1 MNYHIAMSQPTESRP
16 YIDPMRL
23 SAYIVVSAVTAM
35 GLWIFLGDHHPNGRA
50 GVALLAVFDLL
61 VLLPDDALG
70 GLKERWPHLYT
81 GLAAGLILALTLLTP
96 ETPWF
101 VVMFFV
107 LSPEVMLRFPRQVG
121 YAWIGAFSAL
131 TVVIFVVAGNG
142 ALGLLLQAPL
152 YIAGYFFFAAFATQT
167 ALANAAQ
174 AESQRLLAELQETH
188 ERLQA
193 YAAQAE
199 ALAVSEERNRL
210 AREMHDTL
218 GHALTMSVVQ
228 LEGAQRLAESDP
240 ARAAKIIGTVREEL
254 RGALAELR
262 RTLTTLRTPLEAALP
277 LPQALAHLAARFE
290 EATRLPV
297 HLTVPAA
304 LPDLSA
310 EQRQAFFRAAQEALT
325 NVQRHAEARQVWLEL
340 TADGGQVALGVSDD
354 GIGVQPGGEQP
365 GFGLRGLR
373 ERAVQLGGT
382 LSLDA
387 RPDGGTVVRFA
398 LPIMQ
403 TAETAG
409 EEGD

>member
-1 MNYHIAMSQPTESRP
+1 MQYHTAMTDTSQPQTRM
-16 YIDPMRL
+16 DAMRL

-35 GLWIFLGDHHPNGRA
+35 GLWIYLSADRPSGWV
-50 GVALLAVFDLL
+50 GVALLAAFDLL

-81 GLAAGLILALTLLTP
+81 GLMAGLILALTLLKP

-131 TVVIFVVAGNG
+131 TVVIFVAAGNG
-142 ALGLLLQAPL
+142 ALSLLLQAPL

-188 ERLQA
+188 ARLQA

-240 ARAAKIIGTVREEL
+240 ARSAKIIGTVREEL

-297 HLTVPAA
+297 HLTTPAG
-304 LPDLSA
+304 LPDLPA
-310 EQRQAFFRAAQEALT
+310 EQRQAFFRSAQEALT
-325 NVQRHAEARQVWLEL
+325 NIQRHAQASQVWMDL
-340 TADGGQVALGVSDD
+340 TADGGRVALVVGDD
-354 GIGVQPGGEQP
+354 GIGVHSDEDPT

-382 LSLDA
+382 AVLSP
-387 RPDGGTVVRFA
+387 RSGGGSELTLT
-398 LPIMQ
+398 LPL
-403 TAETAG
+403 
-409 EEGD
+409 